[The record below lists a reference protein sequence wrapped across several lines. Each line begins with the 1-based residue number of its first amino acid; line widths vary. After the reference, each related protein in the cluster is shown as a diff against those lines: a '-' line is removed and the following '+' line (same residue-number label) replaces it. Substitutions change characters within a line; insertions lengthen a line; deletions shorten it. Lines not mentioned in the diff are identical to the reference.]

1 MKLCLK
7 ILAIAVIAV
16 STYSLIGCAAPASFS
31 YQNVTVLI
39 SAQCADCENFLEVP
53 TYNPAYPLPPAVGSV
68 PYITPG
74 GGPGG
79 NELFTATVTNAPST
93 NVTWAIFPTPN
104 LGSINNPPT
113 GTSFPVGES
122 GSSVGTITA
131 ASGNTALYS
140 APSGPPIYT
149 GAALLQAQALGIPM
163 GDVLLVASVPVDPSN
178 PATVVTGNQ
187 LVQVVN
193 NTSAPTPYLFPHTN
207 TTPANINSPAVTVAR
222 NTSFQ
227 FLGGVVGA
235 LPCTSST
242 TCATQFTPV
251 VNSANNFPVWMVC
264 PASSTSPAAFV
275 FANCL
280 PVVNGISGNATVGTV
295 TQTGL
300 YTAPATIPPALGGP
314 IVLVTAQ
321 EAPTITNTQNFAFV
335 GVN

>member
-7 ILAIAVIAV
+7 IFAIAVIAV
-16 STYSLIGCAAPASFS
+16 STYSLIGCAAPPSFS
-31 YQNVTVLI
+31 YQNVTVSI
-39 SAQCADCENFLEVP
+39 SAQCADCENFLSVV
-53 TYNPAYPLPPAVGSV
+53 TFNPAYPLPPAAGAV

-79 NELFTATVTNAPST
+79 DELFTATVTNAPST
-93 NVTWAIFPTPN
+93 NVTWTIYPTPN

-122 GSSVGTITA
+122 GSSVGTIVA
-131 ASGNTALYS
+131 SSGNTALYG

-149 GAALLQAQALGIPM
+149 GAALQQAQAMGIPM

-178 PATVVTGNQ
+178 PANVVTGTM
-187 LVQVVN
+187 LVQVIN

-207 TTPANINSPAVTVAR
+207 TSPAGITTPAVTVAR
-222 NTSFQ
+222 NTSYQ

-242 TCATQFTPV
+242 TCIAQGTPV
-251 VNSANNFPVWMVC
+251 INSVNNNPLWMVC
-264 PASSTSPAAFV
+264 PATFTLST
-275 FANCL
+275 CL
-280 PVVNGISGNATVGTV
+280 PVVNGISGNPTLGTV

-300 YTAPATIPPALGGP
+300 YTAPAAIPNPLP
-314 IVLVTAQ
+314 VVLVTAQ
-321 EAPTITNTQNFAFV
+321 EAPTITNTSNFAYV
-335 GVN
+335 GIN

>member
-16 STYSLIGCAAPASFS
+16 STYSLIGCAAPQSFS
-31 YQNVTVLI
+31 YQNVTVSI
-39 SAQCADCENFLEVP
+39 TAQCADCENFGVVVI
-53 TYNPAYPLPPAVGSV
+53 YNPAFPQPPLPGSV
-68 PYITPG
+68 AYMTPG

-79 NELFTATVTNAPST
+79 NALFTAAITNAPST

-104 LGSINNPPT
+104 LGSINNPPS

-149 GAALLQAQALGIPM
+149 GAALAQAQALGIPM

-178 PATVVTGNQ
+178 PANVVTGSA

-207 TTPANINSPAVTVAR
+207 TTPANITTPAVTVAR

-235 LPCTSST
+235 IPCTQST
-242 TCATQFTPV
+242 ACIAQFTPV
-251 VNSANNFPVWMVC
+251 VNSANNNPVWMVC
-264 PASSTSPAAFV
+264 PGAT
-275 FANCL
+275 FALTNCI

-300 YTAPATIPPALGGP
+300 YTAPAAIPASASTP

-321 EAPTITNTQNFAFV
+321 EAATITNTQNFAFV
-335 GVN
+335 GIN